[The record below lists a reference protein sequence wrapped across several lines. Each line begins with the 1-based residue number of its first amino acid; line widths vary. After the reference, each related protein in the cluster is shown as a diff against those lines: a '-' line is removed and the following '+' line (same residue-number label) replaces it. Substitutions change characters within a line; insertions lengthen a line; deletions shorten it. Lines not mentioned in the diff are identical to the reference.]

1 MVLRFLP
8 SYKAQMGKHLKLARP
23 RAEYAARFAV
33 GLTAVDTW
41 IKRGKAHNDPPP
53 LDEPADMARWWRR
66 VMRGPVPARFQTVA
80 VKEFEQRDFSQVR
93 GLSMEQNVAALRV
106 TLAINK
112 KLLDEALATKDEGT
126 VGLRQRNYERC
137 FNLLRLAEQSLTEL
151 QKRRGELIEREKVV
165 DDLTRMVES
174 YKLMRERMARDILVS
189 LEGRCSKR
197 MRRALNYLREHL
209 EASIEE
215 VRRGEELFFANGL
228 KE

>member
-1 MVLRFLP
+1 METKR
-8 SYKAQMGKHLKLARP
+8 HLKYARP
-23 RAEYAARFAV
+23 RAAYAARFNIGV
-33 GLTAVDTW
+33 GTLDDW
-41 IKRGKAHNDPPP
+41 IRRGKESDDPPP
-53 LDEPADMARWWRR
+53 LDEPADMGKWWQRC
-66 VMRGPVPARFQTVA
+66 MHGPVPQKFREVA
-80 VKEFEQRDFSQVR
+80 LKIFEQRDFR
-93 GLSMEQNVAALRV
+93 DIKGLSMEQNVAALRV